1 MAAPLRLAGSGC
13 LTTHDSRRLTGRA
26 RMAAPG
32 ILCGIVDGEPIPP
45 DVLAAAF
52 GASSGDKLRIEVVP
66 GSELKQAGSH
76 TAVLCAAGATEGAGE
91 GGQQRVFLK
100 KVTAAHVAHRPW
112 IDRRRVLLYI
122 RNELRLYAEFAQE
135 LREAGVS
142 IAASTALESRNLD
155 GIEALEEEPPPEV
168 LRECGALMFIAPLSD
183 PARYMQGSP
192 LSLRQAAHVLRAVAR
207 LHAAA
212 WGRVPLLQRAATRLQ
227 RHGGSFALASRNPK
241 ELANMVQSWGS
252 FCEAFGSAAAAGV
265 PPGFFA
271 RPEVAALGQ
280 RMMQAAPWLAAQL
293 SPAPDDASGQATLV
307 HGDLKAM
314 NVFVPTA
321 DAADAGEG
329 AVLIDWASTGVGLGM
344 ADVAFFLAHS
354 IAPHD
359 LDGGGDEA
367 LLDEYLQ
374 ELQTARAAS
383 QPPPPPQGAAAV
395 VEEYPRAMALRHFRL
410 ATCDYGRFVMGRFW
424 GSATPE
430 SFRAKHSNP
439 NVTLP
444 NRDVAAMLR
453 FVTVVERYLG
463 EFEQLELPPCSQP
476 SSQ

>member
-1 MAAPLRLAGSGC
+1 MPSVGANDYLVAVCIRRSWGDARRAC
-13 LTTHDSRRLTGRA
+13 LPACSTRSC
-26 RMAAPG
+26 
-32 ILCGIVDGEPIPP
+32 I
-45 DVLAAAF
+45 VLAAQAF
-52 GASSGDKLRIEVVP
+52 ARACKHACGK
-66 GSELKQAGSH
+66 GS
-76 TAVLCAAGATEGAGE
+76 
-91 GGQQRVFLK
+91 
-100 KVTAAHVAHRPW
+100 
-112 IDRRRVLLYI
+112 
-122 RNELRLYAEFAQE
+122 
-135 LREAGVS
+135 
-142 IAASTALESRNLD
+142 
-155 GIEALEEEPPPEV
+155 
-168 LRECGALMFIAPLSD
+168 
-183 PARYMQGSP
+183 
-192 LSLRQAAHVLRAVAR
+192 
-207 LHAAA
+207 
-212 WGRVPLLQRAATRLQ
+212 LQRAPRRTVLPSDPPVRTRVRTAHAP
-227 RHGGSFALASRNPK
+227 RHPTGRT
-241 ELANMVQSWGS
+241 
-252 FCEAFGSAAAAGV
+252 
-265 PPGFFA
+265 
-271 RPEVAALGQ
+271 
-280 RMMQAAPWLAAQL
+280 
-293 SPAPDDASGQATLV
+293 QATLV

-430 SFRAKHSNP
+430 SFRAKHRNP

-463 EFEQLELPPCSQP
+463 EFEQLELPPCRAGR
-476 SSQ
+476 